1 MTKISKSL
9 CVFVLVACLAF
20 MGVAA
25 VTSIGGANWHIERD
39 QLTGDYTFETTLG
52 ETTTYAVKSR
62 QTDQQLTA
70 SPKSLAATVIAARKD
85 LVEVQKKKIE
95 ALQTETT
102 TFKTQHQMWTSLT
115 AADEAAMTVRCDQL
129 ASELATLNQ
138 QIDGAAKQ
146 NIAKVEKTQ
155 NTLRTNEARR
165 EEVYRLLAQLDEI
178 RTDRF
183 QINEQQKR
191 LRDLLI
197 RKQGVVSRLKRR
209 QMQLVRSGA
218 RGQYEADPTAVPAA
232 TPKTTQ
238 P

>member
-20 MGVAA
+20 MGVAV

-39 QLTGDYTFETTLG
+39 QLTGDYIFETTLG

-62 QTDQQLTA
+62 QAKKQLDA
-70 SPKSLAATVIAARKD
+70 SPKSLAASVIAARKD

-102 TFKTQHQMWTSLT
+102 TFKTQQQVWTTLT

-138 QIDGAAKQ
+138 QIDDISKQ
-146 NIAKVEKTQ
+146 NIAKVEKIQ
-155 NTLRTNEARR
+155 NTLQTSAARR
-165 EEVYRLLAQLDEI
+165 EEVFRLLAQLDEI

-209 QMQLVRSGA
+209 QVQLVRSGA
-218 RGQYEADPTAVPAA
+218 RGQYEDDPTAVPAA

>member
-138 QIDGAAKQ
+138 QIDDASKQ

-209 QMQLVRSGA
+209 QVQLVRSGA
-218 RGQYEADPTAVPAA
+218 RGQYESDPTAVPAA
-232 TPKTTQ
+232 TTKTTQ

>member
-25 VTSIGGANWHIERD
+25 VTRIGGANWHIERD

-102 TFKTQHQMWTSLT
+102 TFKTQHQMWATLT

-155 NTLRTNEARR
+155 NTLRSNEARR

-209 QMQLVRSGA
+209 QVQLVRSGA
-218 RGQYEADPTAVPAA
+218 RGQYEDDPTAAPAA

>member
-25 VTSIGGANWHIERD
+25 VTSLGGANWHIERD
-39 QLTGDYTFETTLG
+39 ELTGDYTFETTLG

-95 ALQTETT
+95 AFKTETT

-138 QIDGAAKQ
+138 QIDDAAKQ

-209 QMQLVRSGA
+209 QVQLVRSGA
-218 RGQYEADPTAVPAA
+218 RGQYESDPTAAPAA
-232 TPKTTQ
+232 TTKTTQ

>member
-1 MTKISKSL
+1 
-9 CVFVLVACLAF
+9 
-20 MGVAA
+20 
-25 VTSIGGANWHIERD
+25 
-39 QLTGDYTFETTLG
+39 
-52 ETTTYAVKSR
+52 
-62 QTDQQLTA
+62 
-70 SPKSLAATVIAARKD
+70 
-85 LVEVQKKKIE
+85 
-95 ALQTETT
+95 
-102 TFKTQHQMWTSLT
+102 MWTTLT

-138 QIDGAAKQ
+138 QIDDAAKQ

-209 QMQLVRSGA
+209 QVQLVRSGA
-218 RGQYEADPTAVPAA
+218 RGQYEDDPTAVPAA

>member
-70 SPKSLAATVIAARKD
+70 SPKSLAATIIAARKD

-209 QMQLVRSGA
+209 QVQLVRSGA
-218 RGQYEADPTAVPAA
+218 RGQYESDPTAAPAA